1 MPFCSTVRIRN
12 HAPNSKNVTAHT
24 PLAKLPA
31 ASTLVQRRCRLY
43 STTPTGVPDDTDC
56 PELPSTPSWS
66 LSSIME
72 RRDRLSTSPDHS
84 DDITPKTID
93 HLLKLAHLCKPTD
106 PDELQRLVRDVR
118 RMKNFLDYIQSCD
131 TQHQRLTT
139 DPAKPVESLRSLVD
153 DGFGLEM
160 RLDRSPADED
170 VNAGSKEQRDREAVR
185 RRDVLLERPNRVK
198 GNFFV
203 VGTELD
209 PKDSN

>member
-1 MPFCSTVRIRN
+1 MLRSGHSSIGRITRY
-12 HAPNSKNVTAHT
+12 
-24 PLAKLPA
+24 A
-31 ASTLVQRRCRLY
+31 ASARVLTASTFVQRQYRLY
-43 STTPTGVPDDTDC
+43 GTTPTGVQDDTDC

-72 RRDRLSTSPDHS
+72 HRDRLSNSPDRS
-84 DDITPKTID
+84 DDITPETID

-106 PDELQRLVRDVR
+106 PEELQRLVRDVR

-160 RLDRSPADED
+160 RPDGAAADED
-170 VNAGSKEQRDREAVR
+170 VDAGSKEQREREAIC
-185 RRDVLLERPNRVK
+185 RRDVLLERASRVK

-209 PKDSN
+209 TKDSN

>member
-1 MPFCSTVRIRN
+1 M
-12 HAPNSKNVTAHT
+12 
-24 PLAKLPA
+24 PLARVPSV
-31 ASTLVQRRCRLY
+31 STPVQRWCRLY
-43 STTPTGVPDDTDC
+43 STTPTGVQDDTDC

-72 RRDRLSTSPDHS
+72 RRDRPSTSPDHS
-84 DDITPKTID
+84 DDITPETID
-93 HLLKLAHLCKPTD
+93 HLLKLAHLRKPTD
-106 PDELQRLVRDVR
+106 PEELQRLVRDVR

-131 TQHQRLTT
+131 TQHQRLAA
-139 DPAKPVESLRSLVD
+139 DHSKPVESLRSLVD

-160 RLDRSPADED
+160 RPD
-170 VNAGSKEQRDREAVR
+170 VAAEGKDVDTGSKDQRDREAIR
-185 RRDVLLERPNRVK
+185 RRDELLERPSKVK